1 MFNILINLS
10 NSLSY
15 FIISIITFASPLLHF
30 KCKITKINIISIM
43 KYINKIFSKIFK
55 ETELLI
61 IKIQIINN
69 IKIKINK
76 QLKDQHLIQ
85 IVN

>member
-30 KCKITKINIISIM
+30 KCKINIMHIM
-43 KYINKIFSKIFK
+43 KYINKIFSRLFK
-55 ETELLI
+55 EAELLI

-69 IKIKINK
+69 IKTKINK
-76 QLKDQHLIQ
+76 QLKDQHLFQ

>member
-1 MFNILINLS
+1 
-10 NSLSY
+10 
-15 FIISIITFASPLLHF
+15 
-30 KCKITKINIISIM
+30 M
-43 KYINKIFSKIFK
+43 KYINKIVLKIFK

-69 IKIKINK
+69 IKIKVNK
-76 QLKDQHLIQ
+76 QLKDQDLIQ